1 MMSWVMFRKALKD
14 LRWTVFWYAFGLI
27 LYGILILSF
36 YPTVRENA
44 EEMQQLM
51 GAFPKSVMEAFGAN
65 NMSTLAGWVG
75 GKYLNV
81 MWPLI
86 MSVFIIMAGAATV
99 AREVERGTIELL
111 LSVPESRTRLLAA
124 KLAALSTGIVV
135 LVGVTIGSIAL
146 GAVFVDETL
155 ALENLLALGAV
166 LLCFSVAVAGYSVL
180 LSSFSKERGKP
191 AGIAAGLT
199 LAFYLAWVVSDL
211 SKDWEWLGNVSIF
224 TAFEPQRALASGHV
238 EPAQLGVL
246 LVIGLACAV
255 GAVFIFRRRDAIS

>member
-1 MMSWVMFRKALKD
+1 MSWVMFRKALKD
-14 LRWTVFWYAFGLI
+14 LRWTVFWYAFGLV

-36 YPTVRENA
+36 YPSVRENA

-124 KLAALSTGIVV
+124 KLVALFTGILV
-135 LVGVTIGSIAL
+135 LVAATIGSIAL
-146 GAVFVDETL
+146 GAVLVDETL
-155 ALENLLALGAV
+155 AFENLLALGAV
-166 LLCFSVAVAGYSVL
+166 LLCFSVAVAGYAVM
-180 LSSFSKERGKP
+180 LSSFSKERSKP
-191 AGIAAGLT
+191 AGMAAGLT
-199 LAFYLAWVVSDL
+199 LASYLAWVVSDL
-211 SKDWEWLGNVSIF
+211 SKDWEWLRNVSIF
-224 TAFEPQRALASGHV
+224 TAYEPQPALQSGHIELAHLGALIAVGLISSVVALA
-238 EPAQLGVL
+238 
-246 LVIGLACAV
+246 
-255 GAVFIFRRRDAIS
+255 IFRRRDAIS